1 MLGAIIGDTVGSV
14 YECDS
19 IKTTEFP
26 LFSRESSYTDDSV
39 MSVAVADWL
48 LRDSSHSF
56 EELECSMVSFAQKY
70 PCPVGG
76 YGAMFYK
83 WLFYPEQI
91 RDTQRNGV
99 ASSLGDILRRGI
111 VGNSKVP
118 NRHPYNSYGNGS
130 AMRVSAVGWM
140 FDTLEET
147 TRVAKISAEITHN
160 HPEGVKGAQATSAAI
175 FMARKGKTK
184 EDIRS
189 YIEDTYGYDL
199 DRECDEIRPTYC
211 FEDSCQETVPQAIIA
226 FLDSSD
232 FESAIRLAVSL
243 GGDSDTLACITG
255 GIAEA
260 FYKEIPQPIV
270 EEVWQRLP
278 DDFKDV
284 LRKMEQQSEYK
295 LPRI

>member
-19 IKTTEFP
+19 IKTTEFR

-70 PCPVGG
+70 PCPMGG

-91 RDTQRNGV
+91 HDTQRNGV
-99 ASSLGDILRRGI
+99 VSSLGDILRQGI
-111 VGNSKVP
+111 VGNSKAP

-140 FDTLEET
+140 FDTLEVT

-199 DRECDEIRPTYC
+199 DRGCDEIRPTYC

-232 FESAIRLAVSL
+232 FESAIRLSVSL

-260 FYKEIPQPIV
+260 FYKEMPQPIV

-295 LPRI
+295 LPKI